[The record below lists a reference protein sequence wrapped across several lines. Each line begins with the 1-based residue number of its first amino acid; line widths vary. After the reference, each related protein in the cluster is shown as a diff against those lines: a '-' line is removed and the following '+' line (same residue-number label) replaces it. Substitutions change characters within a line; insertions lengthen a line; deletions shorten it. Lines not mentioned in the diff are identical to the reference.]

1 VEKLLLYGTMTESY
15 NAIICTATSHIN
27 VDECGAP
34 EKATGCKLLAIPSRN
49 GKITVEQ
56 IKSYVHG
63 IGDQH
68 HVQAKV
74 ISITQATELGTV
86 YTPEEIREIAD
97 YAHENQMLLHMDG
110 ARLSNAAASL
120 KISFKEITS
129 DVGVDVLS
137 FGGTKNGLLCG
148 ESVIFF
154 NRELAGNFQFIRKQ
168 GTQLPSKMRFIA
180 AQFEALLTND
190 LWLKN
195 ATHANKMASK
205 LARGVEAIPK
215 IKITQTVQSNAVF
228 ATVPSQHIPT
238 LQQRYPFY
246 IWDEGRTEVRWMTS
260 FDTTNGDVDGFVDFI
275 RDTVK

>member
-1 VEKLLLYGTMTESY
+1 MTESY